1 MSRADER
8 LREAVDLFREAIDRQ
23 TLVLDVLAEPERE
36 RLRRRQERAL
46 AIAGDSRPRR
56 MTFWTFVRTIPGLA
70 ALFDTVVP
78 QNLWALVD
86 DGEAEL
92 PCPCGEDIH
101 LPEGR
106 PVECSCGRF
115 FVFDGDEIRVAFSP
129 RGRS

>member
-1 MSRADER
+1 MSRADDR
-8 LREAVDLFREAIDRQ
+8 LREAIDLFRDAIERQ
-23 TLVLDVLAEPERE
+23 TLTLDVLAEPERE
-36 RLRRRQERAL
+36 RRRQRQDRAM
-46 AIAGDSRPRR
+46 AIAADPRPRR

-70 ALFDTVVP
+70 ELFDTVVP

-92 PCPCGEDIH
+92 PCPCGEEIH

-106 PVECSCGRF
+106 PIECECGRF

-129 RGRS
+129 AARR

>member
-8 LREAVDLFREAIDRQ
+8 LREAIDLFRDAIERQ
-23 TLVLDVLAEPERE
+23 TVTLNALAEPELE
-36 RLRRRQERAL
+36 RRRRRQDRAL
-46 AIAGDSRPRR
+46 AIAADPRPRR
-56 MTFWTFVRTIPGLA
+56 MTFWTIARSIPGLA
-70 ALFDTVVP
+70 ELFDTVVP
-78 QNLWALVD
+78 QNLWALAG

-92 PCPCGEDIH
+92 PCPCGEAIH

-129 RGRS
+129 AARR

>member
-1 MSRADER
+1 MSRTDER
-8 LREAVDLFREAIDRQ
+8 LREAMLLFTEAIDRQ
-23 TLVLDVLAEPERE
+23 SELLRALAAPELE
-36 RLRRRQERAL
+36 RRQQRQDRAL
-46 AIAGDSRPRR
+46 AIAGDPRPRR
-56 MTFWTFVRTIPGLA
+56 MTFWTIARSIPGLVD
-70 ALFDTVVP
+70 LFDTVVP

-92 PCPCGEDIH
+92 PCPCGEEIH

-129 RGRS
+129 AARR

>member
-1 MSRADER
+1 MSRTDER
-8 LREAVDLFREAIDRQ
+8 LREAMDLFRDAIDRQ
-23 TLVLDVLAEPERE
+23 SELLRALAEPELERRRE
-36 RLRRRQERAL
+36 RHDRAL
-46 AIAGDSRPRR
+46 AIAADPRPRR
-56 MTFWTFVRTIPGLA
+56 MTFWTIARSIPGLA
-70 ALFDTVVP
+70 ELFDTVVP

-101 LPEGR
+101 LPAGR

-129 RGRS
+129 AARR

>member
-1 MSRADER
+1 MSRTDER
-8 LREAVDLFREAIDRQ
+8 LREAMDLFRDAIERQ
-23 TLVLDVLAEPERE
+23 SVTLAALAAPELE
-36 RLRRRQERAL
+36 RQRRRDDRAL
-46 AIAGDSRPRR
+46 RVAADPRPRR
-56 MTFWTFVRTIPGLA
+56 MTFWTFAASIPGLA

-92 PCPCGEDIH
+92 PCPCAEVIH
-101 LPEGR
+101 LPAGR
-106 PVECSCGRF
+106 PVECACGRF